1 MSGADEDLAGRLAP
15 LARLALAYSPGTVRE
30 HWIGLL
36 SLDGRLSAVV
46 RTAREPMLA
55 QIRLAW
61 WRDRLTGDP
70 ATWPK
75 GEPLLARLKHWGDHA
90 RGLSALVDGWEGLLG
105 EEPGLA
111 EFAEGR
117 AAAMATLARLTGAD
131 PGAAEAAG
139 RRWALADLVLHLGA
153 PAEKA
158 RATGLLAAA
167 APAPKLGRAMRP
179 LAVMAGLSERA
190 IRRGAGEALS
200 GPGALLSAIRL
211 GISG

>member
-1 MSGADEDLAGRLAP
+1 
-15 LARLALAYSPGTVRE
+15 
-30 HWIGLL
+30 
-36 SLDGRLSAVV
+36 
-46 RTAREPMLA
+46 
-55 QIRLAW
+55 
-61 WRDRLTGDP
+61 
-70 ATWPK
+70 
-75 GEPLLARLKHWGDHA
+75 
-90 RGLSALVDGWEGLLG
+90 
-105 EEPGLA
+105 
-111 EFAEGR
+111 
-117 AAAMATLARLTGAD
+117 
-131 PGAAEAAG
+131 
-139 RRWALADLVLHLGA
+139 VLHLGA